1 MDHRCVIEWVASPLV
16 GMVHVRALPGAHRYG
31 GDFAAVVER
40 AVHEARVLAEA
51 GFDALLLENM
61 HDAPYLKR
69 SEASETVAAMT
80 AVACAVRAATT
91 LPLGVQILAG
101 ANRAAVSVAAAAG
114 ACFVRA
120 EGFVFGHLADE
131 GLIESDAGE
140 LLRHR
145 ERIRAGG
152 VAVYADIKKKHS
164 SHAITA
170 DVDLAETA
178 RAAEFFGADGVIV
191 TGVATGRPTSA
202 DDLRAVRA
210 ATRLPVL
217 VGSGCTP
224 DNLRDL
230 WGVADA
236 FIVGSW
242 IKTDG
247 VWSSEICPDRARA
260 MVEAAGGLRREGAA
274 GG

>member
-1 MDHRCVIEWVASPLV
+1 MDHRSVIAGVDRPLV
-16 GMVHVRALPGAHRYG
+16 GMIHVRPLPGAHRYD
-31 GDFAAVVER
+31 GDFVAVVEC
-40 AVHEARVLAEA
+40 AVREARLLGEA

-69 SEASETVAAMT
+69 AEASETVAGMT
-80 AVACAVRAATT
+80 AVACAVRAATS
-91 LPLGVQILAG
+91 LPLGIQILAG

-120 EGFVFGHLADE
+120 EGFVFGHVADE
-131 GLIESDAGE
+131 GLMESDAGL

-145 ERIRAGG
+145 GRIRAGG
-152 VAVYADIKKKHS
+152 VAVFADIKKKHS

-224 DNLRDL
+224 DNLPEIWDA
-230 WGVADA
+230 ADA

-247 VWSSEICPDRARA
+247 AWSSDICPACAAAVVRAARNLRA
-260 MVEAAGGLRREGAA
+260 ARGA
-274 GG
+274 